1 VSERSGTLREDR
13 RRRLGVSRGSRARK
27 RRGGAAPT
35 RPLRLQ
41 PLYPLPELV
50 LASGLSL
57 RTLLH
62 FLRGAGIEPVRAG
75 RFRYVPLAEL
85 EEKLGAFVE
94 SLRLVERHS
103 DLEDL
108 E

>member
-1 VSERSGTLREDR
+1 MSERSAPMREDR
-13 RRRLGVSRGSRARK
+13 RRRMPRGSRARK
-27 RRGGAAPT
+27 SRRGAAPT

-41 PLYPLPELV
+41 PLYPLPQLV

-94 SLRLVERHS
+94 SIKLVERKTGL
-103 DLEDL
+103 DGLE
-108 E
+108 